1 MGVAGLVGGAA
12 SAGQM
17 GAQNGTSFGPDWA
30 HSLLNKSDPIGR
42 TIVDKGG
49 DPWNLYGE
57 QNNPNAAFFPSSNNA
72 NGTSGPLPNGPL
84 PNLGINMPI
93 APGQGT
99 WGVAPGNGIFN
110 QMASQGAGNIYT
122 PTAASYGSKP
132 ALTAPLKSNQNPN
145 IGIGQNNRGY
155 LPGGPNRGYLP
166 GGNNRGYLEQ

>member
-12 SAGQM
+12 SAGQQ

-30 HSLLNKSDPIGR
+30 HGLLNKMDPIGR

-49 DPWNLYGE
+49 DPYNLYGE

-72 NGTSGPLPNGPL
+72 TGTSGPL

-99 WGVAPGNGIFN
+99 WGMAPGNGIFN
-110 QMASQGAGNIYT
+110 QMASQGAGQVYT
-122 PTAASYGSKP
+122 PQSYGSKP
-132 ALTAPLKSNQNPN
+132 GATNMPSNPGMNPTPSPYMGHGN
-145 IGIGQNNRGY
+145 FGGLNRGY
-155 LPGGPNRGYLP
+155 LKP
-166 GGNNRGYLEQ
+166 

>member
-12 SAGQM
+12 SAGQQ

-30 HSLLNKSDPIGR
+30 HGLLNKMDPIGR

-49 DPWNLYGE
+49 DPYNLYGE
-57 QNNPNAAFFPSSNNA
+57 QNNPNAAFFPSANNA
-72 NGTSGPLPNGPL
+72 NGTSGPL

-99 WGVAPGNGIFN
+99 WGMAPGNGIFN
-110 QMASQGAGNIYT
+110 QMASQGAGQIYT

-132 ALTAPLKSNQNPN
+132 ALTAPPKPNQNPN
-145 IGIGQNNRGY
+145 IGIGPS
-155 LPGGPNRGYLP
+155 L
-166 GGNNRGYLEQ
+166 GNNRGYLKP